1 MGDVAVCQ
9 LSLTLLKQGLQLIRI
24 RCAAKHDLRCQL
36 SAKGQG
42 IFVDGVEL
50 ADGCKVEKQI
60 GTDIDRSAVFIQ
72 RVQNE
77 TMTTETVICSHKPR
91 LFYRNTLL
99 RSSYNGID
107 LFHRM
112 GHLFIPQAADGQVEN
127 TGKKCIL
134 KMVSSPCGR
143 SIGGKA

>member
-9 LSLTLLKQGLQLIRI
+9 LSLTLLKQCLQLIRI
-24 RCAAKHDLRCQL
+24 RCAAKHDLSCQL

-50 ADGCKVEKQI
+50 ADGCKVVKQSAA
-60 GTDIDRSAVFIQ
+60 DIERSAVFIQ
-72 RVQNE
+72 RVQIQ
-77 TMTTETVICSHKPR
+77 TMKTDTVICSHKSR
-91 LFYRNTLL
+91 LFYLSTSL

-112 GHLFIPQAADGQVEN
+112 GHIFILQTAVGQVEN
-127 TGKKCIL
+127 T
-134 KMVSSPCGR
+134 
-143 SIGGKA
+143 

>member
-9 LSLTLLKQGLQLIRI
+9 LSLTLLKQCLQLVRI
-24 RCAAKHDLRCQL
+24 RCAAKHDLSCQL

-42 IFVDGVEL
+42 IFVVGVVL
-50 ADGCKVEKQI
+50 ADGCKVVKQI

-77 TMTTETVICSHKPR
+77 IMKTESAICSNKSR
-91 LFYRNTLL
+91 LFYLYTIL

-112 GHLFIPQAADGQVEN
+112 GHIFILQTAVGQVEN
-127 TGKKCIL
+127 T
-134 KMVSSPCGR
+134 
-143 SIGGKA
+143 

>member
-1 MGDVAVCQ
+1 MGDVAVCRLR
-9 LSLTLLKQGLQLIRI
+9 LSLLKQCRQLSRV
-24 RCAAKHDLRCQL
+24 RCAAKQDLSCQL

-42 IFVDGVEL
+42 ICVDGVEL

-60 GTDIDRSAVFIQ
+60 GTDSDRSAVFIQ

-77 TMTTETVICSHKPR
+77 TMKTETVICSHKSR
-91 LFYRNTLL
+91 LFYLNTIL

-112 GHLFIPQAADGQVEN
+112 GHIFILHTAVGQVEN
-127 TGKKCIL
+127 T
-134 KMVSSPCGR
+134 
-143 SIGGKA
+143 

>member
-9 LSLTLLKQGLQLIRI
+9 LSLTLLKQCLQLIRI
-24 RCAAKHDLRCQL
+24 RCAAKHDLSCQL

-77 TMTTETVICSHKPR
+77 TMKTETVICSHKSR
-91 LFYRNTLL
+91 LFY
-99 RSSYNGID
+99 
-107 LFHRM
+107 
-112 GHLFIPQAADGQVEN
+112 
-127 TGKKCIL
+127 L
-134 KMVSSPCGR
+134 KIGR
-143 SIGGKA
+143 ASCRES

>member
-9 LSLTLLKQGLQLIRI
+9 LSLTLLKQCLQLIRI
-24 RCAAKHDLRCQL
+24 RCAAKHDLSCQL

-77 TMTTETVICSHKPR
+77 TMKTETVICSHKPDCCISIR
-91 LFYRNTLL
+91 FREGVTKGMDCSTRWSTLFCLK
-99 RSSYNGID
+99 RS
-107 LFHRM
+107 F
-112 GHLFIPQAADGQVEN
+112 V
-127 TGKKCIL
+127 
-134 KMVSSPCGR
+134 
-143 SIGGKA
+143 

>member
-9 LSLTLLKQGLQLIRI
+9 LSLTLLKQCLQLIRI
-24 RCAAKHDLRCQL
+24 RCAAKHDLSCQL

-77 TMTTETVICSHKPR
+77 TMKTETVICSHKSR
-91 LFYRNTLL
+91 LFYLNTIL
-99 RSSYNGID
+99 RSSYNCID
-107 LFHRM
+107 LFQRL
-112 GHLFIPQAADGQVEN
+112 GLIFIIQKPFGQVE
-127 TGKKCIL
+127 
-134 KMVSSPCGR
+134 
-143 SIGGKA
+143 